1 MSIDL
6 KGPVVGIRHLQAFLL
21 FLAIVVNY
29 TARLGVSVGVVAMT
43 DAATTNENF
52 PEFDWSGAQQSYV
65 LSCFYW
71 GYIITQFPAG
81 FLVRRFGAK
90 AVLLIPTLGT
100 AVLSALT
107 PFCVAWGGWQ
117 AFCTIRIVE
126 GLFQGLIFPCIH
138 EHLAKWSPP
147 EDRNRLG
154 AFAYSGADCGSVLAM
169 ASSGLIANSSM
180 GWPGIFYVSAGTCG
194 LWCLLW
200 VTLSANNAPS
210 HRLIGAR
217 EQDHIERSTKRSD
230 GFHGQKIPI
239 PWRAIWTS
247 VPFYALL
254 IVRGAQGWAN
264 SIMQLQTPFYLHGV
278 LKMDIKSNAL
288 YSALPFLAMWV
299 MSYIYLVFADVAMSR
314 HWMSLTTLRKAIN
327 TVSFWGPAAILIG
340 TGFLDNSQ
348 TSLAIAL
355 MTINAGL
362 NAGSGIGSILTII
375 DMSPNHS
382 GMLMAIVNGIGNIF
396 PLLTPLL
403 VGVIVTDPPE
413 SKVRRVQFDL
423 EETPSVSNST
433 ERQMAE
439 LKEEFRQTRREISV
453 MSQKL
458 DILPDKVAEV
468 NAIWKASF
476 APDKEITGAVPFPL
490 KTEEELDEFENSL
503 PRSSSVFTQRKYPK

>member
-1 MSIDL
+1 MPNYQFLQGHERESEAASRRYE
-6 KGPVVGIRHLQAFLL
+6 GCPVIGIRHLQAFLL

-43 DAATTNENF
+43 DAATTNDNF
-52 PEFDWSGAQQSYV
+52 PEFNWTVAQQSYI
-65 LSCFYW
+65 LSSFYW
-71 GYIITQFPAG
+71 GYIVTQFPAG

-90 AVLLIPTLGT
+90 VVLLIPTLGT
-100 AVLSALT
+100 AVLSGLT
-107 PFCVAWGGWQ
+107 PYCVAWGGWQ

-126 GLFQGLIFPCIH
+126 GLFQGLIFPCVH

-180 GWPGIFYVSAGTCG
+180 GWPGIFYVSAATCG

-200 VTLSANNAPS
+200 VTFGSNNAPS
-210 HRLIGAR
+210 SRLIGDR
-217 EQDHIERSTKRSD
+217 EREHIERSTKRGD
-230 GFHGQKIPI
+230 GFHAQKIPI

-264 SIMQLQTPFYLHGV
+264 STMQLQTPSYLHGI
-278 LKMDIKSNAL
+278 LEMDIKSNAL
-288 YSALPFLAMWV
+288 YSALPFLAMWA
-299 MSYIYLVFADVAMSR
+299 MSYVYLVFADVSMSR
-314 HWMSLTTLRKAIN
+314 HWMSLTTLRKTIN
-327 TVSFWGPAAILIG
+327 TVSYWGPATALIG
-340 TGFLDNSQ
+340 IGFLDKSQ
-348 TSLAIAL
+348 TSLALAL

-382 GMLMAIVNGIGNIF
+382 GMLMAIVNGIGNLF

-403 VGVIVTDPPE
+403 VGVIVTDPGSRSQWQIVFAMTAVVFFFGNLVYLIWGTTDLQLWDAEDYLRTPDLRLNADSKRDIKILAPGKSMMADGHE
-413 SKVRRVQFDL
+413 STMQL
-423 EETPSVSNST
+423 
-433 ERQMAE
+433 A
-439 LKEEFRQTRREISV
+439 
-453 MSQKL
+453 
-458 DILPDKVAEV
+458 
-468 NAIWKASF
+468 
-476 APDKEITGAVPFPL
+476 
-490 KTEEELDEFENSL
+490 
-503 PRSSSVFTQRKYPK
+503 